1 MESHYELLKLFLP
14 ELLVDYFDLTKS
26 KKEGDLL
33 HLFFEEQNKWTKDQK
48 KRAVL
53 LLKFIQISK
62 LHINY
67 YNNLPGFFETTK
79 EKIYGY
85 TRLAKWHEKVMMSG
99 FKSFNTISRTII
111 IHYKTILNYFENRS
125 TNASAESFNAKIKA
139 FRSQFRGVRNVEFFL
154 YRLTQIYA

>member
-53 LLKFIQISK
+53 LFKLYPDIQVAYQ
-62 LHINY
+62 L
-67 YNNLPGFFETTK
+67 L
-79 EKIYGY
+79 
-85 TRLAKWHEKVMMSG
+85 
-99 FKSFNTISRTII
+99 
-111 IHYKTILNYFENRS
+111 
-125 TNASAESFNAKIKA
+125 
-139 FRSQFRGVRNVEFFL
+139 QQ
-154 YRLTQIYA
+154 LTWIF